1 MLTLQDY
8 TGQQDYTGLYKTMLD
23 YDYTELD
30 YTRLYRIKPNNK
42 GQFRTVQDYT
52 ELYGTI
58 MDYTKFCRT
67 IQDYIGL
74 YRT

>member
-8 TGQQDYTGLYKTMLD
+8 TGQQDYTGLYKTILD

-30 YTRLYRIKPNNK
+30 
-42 GQFRTVQDYT
+42 
-52 ELYGTI
+52 
-58 MDYTKFCRT
+58 RT

-74 YRT
+74 NQTIKDNLGLYRTIQNSMGL